1 MLSRKIKD
9 AAKIEPRFD
18 VSYVIYK
25 VSMFQYLKNVTIV
38 NLLEKLI
45 IADVKVT
52 IADTRAIINGG
63 FFLKYFHVLFSKAT
77 LSVLFLL
84 IFYPYFPC

>member
-1 MLSRKIKD
+1 MIINISMLSRKIKD
-9 AAKIEPRFD
+9 AAKIKPRFD
-18 VSYVIYK
+18 ASYVIYK

-52 IADTRAIINGG
+52 IADTRAIINEG
-63 FFLKYFHVLFSKAT
+63 FFLK
-77 LSVLFLL
+77 
-84 IFYPYFPC
+84 